1 MKLHDNMMVNASSS
15 SVWKILSEVPLIVQL
30 IMKIIS
36 SVGYSVGKGP
46 LDGIKELAEDEESQ
60 QRAASHAAAQRP

>member
-1 MKLHDNMMVNASSS
+1 
-15 SVWKILSEVPLIVQL
+15 
-30 IMKIIS
+30 MKIIS

-60 QRAASHAAAQRP
+60 QRAPSHAAMQRP